1 MNGKRLCTPVL
12 MLLALLALLVVAP
25 ARSGH
30 AQGPVGWLDL
40 GWGYRRP
47 VTVSNAGAAALTEY
61 QVLVMLDSSFDFGRA
76 EEDGSDL
83 RVTDADGE
91 TELPFWVE
99 EWDAVGETARIWV
112 RVPSLAVGESTIYLY
127 YGNPAAEPAG
137 DGEAT
142 FELFDDD
149 WSQLVGGPGN
159 PVHTA
164 GQLWW
169 EATVSF
175 PVVFED
181 TSFTGR
187 PRFHMLY
194 DGHDVIGHAKGY
206 AWSSDLNTWSEHEAN
221 PIMGV
226 GYAGDVPFAWG
237 DVMKVGSTYYMYVSR
252 GPGTIY
258 RVESTDLITWTN
270 FLPITGG
277 SFGTGAAIL
286 KEGDGITPI
295 EVDGRYWMV
304 YFPGGGAGS
313 MYLASTDAG
322 GDLLAWEPW
331 SGNPLLAPTAGG
343 WDADG
348 LWTPSFARLNDRY
361 YIYYQG
367 SGAGG
372 WEIGYASAEAFDG
385 GGSPIRP
392 DAATWAKSDVDGDGD
407 PDPVIEHGPGGS
419 WDSTYCIDPMIREF
433 DGTYYVFYT
442 GNTTNGY
449 AHSDSPEGPWT
460 KYGEENGPSIW
471 QVLGSPTVSEG
482 ILSLGSS
489 SGLISLSRFQYHAV
503 GYRANFASVGA
514 LVWGGFIDGSAND
527 RTMIGTVREDSN
539 LYLKNYVSAEAT
551 ALLAGGLLGEYH
563 VYEVLWGPGESTG
576 VVDHGAFTGTL
587 TTQVPSISLPV
598 TFYNYEDTTNPLQ
611 VDWVFVRQ
619 YRDPEP
625 ETVIGAEE
633 GNLLLSKAASADLVE
648 VGASLVYTL
657 TYHHTATDTLTS
669 VLITDTLDA
678 NLAFTAASPAPTGGL
693 PDAPYWSIG
702 PLTGPITGHVVLTVS
717 VTAPLPNGT
726 VVTNTATIDSDET
739 ESYATYVTA
748 TVVAP
753 TLWLVKRDEPGTV
766 IAGAP
771 LTYTLIYSNTGDA
784 TATGVVITDVLDSGV
799 TFLGAVPEPTGGE
812 GNVRYWGF
820 SSLPPLAHG
829 QILINVS
836 VPVGLGDA
844 TLTNTATLGSLQT
857 DSLSVIETT
866 EVISHGTPVSVGLAP
881 PATVVTA
888 GQSVSF
894 TLTTFD
900 TFGNDWDVTDG
911 GSFTVKPGAGGVW
924 TANVY
929 TSELAGNWIVTGTWA
944 GLYSTATLTV
954 QPGPLD
960 HIAVS
965 PDFASISAGEV
976 QTYTAEAF
984 DALGNSR
991 GDVTAETVFDIAEPG
1006 HGGHW
1011 TDNLYT
1017 SNNPGNWT
1025 VIGTHGTVTDDAFLL
1040 VLGAVLDLDKTDGT
1054 ASVEAGDLLTYT
1066 LSYANSGNVAVHD
1079 VVITDTLP
1087 NFVQSTGDCW
1097 VDSGTCESISADQFV
1112 FRIPEIA
1119 AQTAGQAGL
1128 SVQVSDPL
1136 PAGADLLVNWAWM
1149 AAPSLEEPL
1158 EAQDVDQIGT
1168 RPDLTVAVDHT
1179 PSLFSPGKRMTY
1191 TLTYGNAGR
1200 MHAEDVVISAT
1211 LPPSTTYVGD
1221 GWSSSDGQ
1229 TYTRTIGPVLADEAS
1244 GTVTFT
1250 IQHPL
1255 GEPQQI
1261 GAPEFESTFTIA
1273 GAGGMANDA
1282 SPEDNE
1288 VSATIGVP
1296 DLVVTDLVVDPLPP
1310 RPDEPV
1316 TFTLTLRN
1324 EGTAA
1329 AWNPDTQGG
1338 FFVDIFIAPVPSY
1351 PWVRY
1356 SEKDIFAAVAPIA
1369 PGAERVVV
1377 VTHGGFSLQELVEI
1391 QAFYAKVD
1399 NHHFYPYGLVPE
1411 FSEMNNVAGPV
1422 SPWSHYVYLP
1432 LITK

>member
-1 MNGKRLCTPVL
+1 VP
-12 MLLALLALLVVAP
+12 
-25 ARSGH
+25 
-30 AQGPVGWLDL
+30 
-40 GWGYRRP
+40 
-47 VTVSNAGAAALTEY
+47 TV
-61 QVLVMLDSSFDFGRA
+61 
-76 EEDGSDL
+76 
-83 RVTDADGE
+83 
-91 TELPFWVE
+91 
-99 EWDAVGETARIWV
+99 
-112 RVPSLAVGESTIYLY
+112 
-127 YGNPAAEPAG
+127 
-137 DGEAT
+137 
-142 FELFDDD
+142 
-149 WSQLVGGPGN
+149 
-159 PVHTA
+159 
-164 GQLWW
+164 
-169 EATVSF
+169 
-175 PVVFED
+175 
-181 TSFTGR
+181 
-187 PRFHMLY
+187 
-194 DGHDVIGHAKGY
+194 
-206 AWSSDLNTWSEHEAN
+206 
-221 PIMGV
+221 
-226 GYAGDVPFAWG
+226 
-237 DVMKVGSTYYMYVSR
+237 
-252 GPGTIY
+252 
-258 RVESTDLITWTN
+258 
-270 FLPITGG
+270 
-277 SFGTGAAIL
+277 
-286 KEGDGITPI
+286 
-295 EVDGRYWMV
+295 
-304 YFPGGGAGS
+304 
-313 MYLASTDAG
+313 
-322 GDLLAWEPW
+322 
-331 SGNPLLAPTAGG
+331 GG

-392 DAATWAKSDVDGDGD
+392 DAATWAKSDTDGDGD

-648 VGASLVYTL
+648 IGASLVYTL
-657 TYHHTATDTLTS
+657 TYHHTATDTVTS

-820 SSLPPLAHG
+820 SSLPPLTRG
-829 QILINVS
+829 EILVNVG